1 MPDTLYRLAIH
12 VTTPVAT
19 QNDRAVDLILP
30 ADCPVAVLMPSI
42 VDITRGSAVAATDP
56 HHWHLHRIGGERLDA
71 SMTLRENGIHDGE
84 LIMLGAG
91 VVPTRPRRPSDAGR
105 AVAGVVDRT
114 PTAALRAAVPAA
126 CLAVTLGSAAMLAWS
141 GSTGETS
148 AHLWTAG
155 LLAAGAAAGAVVIAR
170 TPGQLPVVLSLAA
183 VLFATVAG
191 FLAVPGS
198 PWAPAL
204 LLAASAGFAVSILM
218 LRMADRATSTLTAVA
233 AMTGTVAAVGA
244 IGVAATPPIEAA
256 AAMLTVVSVGA
267 QSAAPKLTVAVAGIG
282 PARTDVGDRRAG
294 IAHRVLTGLIAGW
307 SAAAVLGVAAV
318 AVAAPAGL
326 TAGFAADVGLLL
338 LLRQRTH
345 VEVRRRLA
353 LGASGVTA
361 LLVAVALVVSAAPQH
376 AFWLCAA
383 ATVVS
388 TFLLQ
393 LADRGVSSN
402 PTVHQSFQI
411 LEYVALA
418 AVVPLALWVA
428 GVYGL
433 VRDLSLP

>member
-1 MPDTLYRLAIH
+1 MPDTSYRLTIH

-19 QNDRAVDLILP
+19 QIDPAVDLILP

-42 VDITRGSAVAATDP
+42 VDIALGSAVPATDP
-56 HHWHLHRIGGERLDA
+56 QRWNLTRVGGGRLDA
-71 SMTLRENGIHDGE
+71 SMTLREHGVHDGE
-84 LIMLGAG
+84 LILLGTG
-91 VVPTRPRRPSDAGR
+91 VVPTRPRRPGDAGG

-114 PTAALRAAVPAA
+114 PSAALRAAVPAA

-155 LLAAGAAAGAVVIAR
+155 ALAAGAATGAAVITR
-170 TPGQLPVVLSLAA
+170 TPDQLPVVLSLAA

-204 LLAASAGFAVSILM
+204 LLAASSGCAVSILM
-218 LRMADRATSTLTAVA
+218 LRMADGATSTLTAVA
-233 AMTGTVAAVGA
+233 AMTGTAAAVAA
-244 IGVAATPPIEAA
+244 IGVTTTPPIEAA

-267 QSAAPKLTVAVAGIG
+267 LSAAPKLTVAVAGIG
-282 PARTDVGDRRAG
+282 PARPGVGDRRAG
-294 IAHRVLTGLIAGW
+294 IAHRVLTGLVAGW
-307 SAAAVLGVAAV
+307 SAAAVLGIAAV

-353 LGASGVTA
+353 LGGSGVTA
-361 LLVAVALVVSAAPQH
+361 LLFAVAIVVSIAPRQ

-388 TFLLQ
+388 VSLLY
-393 LADRGVSSN
+393 LADRGVPSN
-402 PTVHQSFQI
+402 PAVRQSLQT
-411 LEYVALA
+411 LEYVTLA
-418 AVVPLALWVA
+418 AVVPLGLWVS
-428 GVYGL
+428 GVYTL